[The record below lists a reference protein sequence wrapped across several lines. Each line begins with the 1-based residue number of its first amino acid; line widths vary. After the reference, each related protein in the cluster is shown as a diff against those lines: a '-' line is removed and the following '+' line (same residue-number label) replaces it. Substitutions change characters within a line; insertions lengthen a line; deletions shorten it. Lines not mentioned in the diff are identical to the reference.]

1 MGTLQKDEEKQ
12 NKEINRKIYVM
23 SDAYYVFKKYFF
35 KFTIKE
41 RQRKK
46 YKRN

>member
-35 KFTIKE
+35 L
-41 RQRKK
+41 
-46 YKRN
+46 NLL